1 MVLTMS
7 IIFPAYVVDHFL
19 STDAQV
25 ADIDSVLA
33 ADI

>member
-1 MVLTMS
+1 MS

-19 STDAQV
+19 RTDSQV
-25 ADIDSVLA
+25 AYMDSVLA